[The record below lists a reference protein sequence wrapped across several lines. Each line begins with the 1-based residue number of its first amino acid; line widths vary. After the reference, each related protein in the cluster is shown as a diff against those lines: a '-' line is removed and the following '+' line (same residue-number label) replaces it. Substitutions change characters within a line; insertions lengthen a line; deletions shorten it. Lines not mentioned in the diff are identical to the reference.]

1 MLDQNTDRMWYVI
14 GALVVGAGI
23 ILLANK
29 AMPEVFA
36 NITKTFKDTTDEV
49 TSEVDL
55 IGSKDALHNGM
66 VNKTYYRKGYV
77 SISNGQ
83 LIENSYRYS
92 THYIP
97 VETGATRVSIT
108 QHGDSDLSY
117 SNLRMN
123 AYDES
128 QQFISN
134 TFYEDFGLDEMKTY
148 YLPEGTAYIVFG
160 WMDMTLDYEIV
171 FSE

>member
-23 ILLANK
+23 ILFANK
-29 AMPEVFA
+29 TMPEVFA

-49 TSEVDL
+49 TSEVGM

-77 SISNGQ
+77 SISDGQ

-97 VETGATRVSIT
+97 VE
-108 QHGDSDLSY
+108 
-117 SNLRMN
+117 
-123 AYDES
+123 
-128 QQFISN
+128 
-134 TFYEDFGLDEMKTY
+134 
-148 YLPEGTAYIVFG
+148 
-160 WMDMTLDYEIV
+160 
-171 FSE
+171 